1 MQEMIKQSFLCVC
14 LICGVFFLVKSNCEI
29 SIKYIIGLIFL
40 SIYANITYMRGN

>member
-1 MQEMIKQSFLCVC
+1 MKKMVLQASISLC

-40 SIYANITYMRGN
+40 SIYAKITYMRGN